1 MELSL
6 HDVDF
11 SSIDPSY
18 LAACSLCLSFKLLE
32 GPVWSR
38 QLEFYSTYTVE
49 TLASGMRKLAC
60 LVLKSQESDYK
71 YKAVTKKYSISK
83 FMRISLL
90 PELSGSFI
98 KSFAFSGL
106 ALYETFWER
115 HFKINLKLFYFFR
128 FETFVKLLFVV
139 SSLLFFFK

>member
-32 GPVWSR
+32 GPTWSH
-38 QLEFYSTYTVE
+38 QLEFYSTYKVE
-49 TLASGMRKLAC
+49 TLLSGMQKLAC

-71 YKAVTKKYSISK
+71 YKAATNKYSASK

-90 PELSGSFI
+90 PELSGSYI
-98 KSFAFSGL
+98 KEL
-106 ALYETFWER
+106 ALNGKY
-115 HFKINLKLFYFFR
+115 
-128 FETFVKLLFVV
+128 
-139 SSLLFFFK
+139 